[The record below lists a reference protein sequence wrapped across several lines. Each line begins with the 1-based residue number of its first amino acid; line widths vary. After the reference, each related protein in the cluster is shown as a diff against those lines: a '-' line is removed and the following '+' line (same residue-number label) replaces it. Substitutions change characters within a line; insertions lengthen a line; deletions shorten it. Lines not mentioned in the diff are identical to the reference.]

1 MWKSTVVSSRDPSLD
16 TQEKQK
22 QQKMYSL
29 LFVWE
34 NTAISSRHC
43 SWGIQ
48 KNPKQQEIYK

>member
-29 LFVWE
+29 LFV
-34 NTAISSRHC
+34 
-43 SWGIQ
+43 
-48 KNPKQQEIYK
+48 